1 MPEAAAARRDTWPN
15 NVVRS
20 LAVLAGWVLA
30 LVAGAVGSDSD
41 GLAMDAAMFFLI
53 TLDPWRPA

>member
-1 MPEAAAARRDTWPN
+1 MAESVAVQRDTWPG
-15 NVVRS
+15 NVVRP
-20 LAVLAGWVLA
+20 LAFAAGFA
-30 LVAGAVGSDSD
+30 LSVIASATGHQSD